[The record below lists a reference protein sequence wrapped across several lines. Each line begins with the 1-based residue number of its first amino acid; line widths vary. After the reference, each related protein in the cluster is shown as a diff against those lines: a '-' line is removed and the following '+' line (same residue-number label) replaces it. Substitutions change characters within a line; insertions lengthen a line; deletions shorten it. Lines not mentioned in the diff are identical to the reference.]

1 MRFHEFEKQKGYS
14 LASRTIRNYAKE
26 VGPDS
31 MDYDMFMKSADL
43 LDKDMLKSLA
53 QHIENSDT
61 APREYVMKKIA
72 DHNPEIFKKMYGDQE
87 GYLSIMKPQ
96 KDLTDDEYW
105 KMITKVFEEVYRVTE
120 SGGRLVVNVANLGR
134 KPYIPFS
141 KFFIEI
147 ITEIGFL
154 MRGEII
160 WQKSKG
166 ANANFA
172 WGSWLSASNPVIR
185 DIHEYCLIFSKDSMK
200 NSSKG
205 KSTIEKEEFMEST
218 LSIWNISPARA
229 KKIGHPAPFP
239 VELVKKFINLYSFK
253 NNLILDPFMGSGSTA
268 IASRMLDRDYIG
280 YEINPEYV
288 KIANKRIKE
297 EIS

>member
-1 MRFHEFEKQKGYS
+1 MKKTSYFKIGSGSRKGFISKFQDQEFKETIKENNISK
-14 LASRTIRNYAKE
+14 IRNQLFTKSSELMDELVDNCISLTITSPPYNIGK
-26 VGPDS
+26 DS
-31 MDYDMFMKSADL
+31 D
-43 LDKDMLKSLA
+43 
-53 QHIENSDT
+53 E
-61 APREYVMKKIA
+61 
-72 DHNPEIFKKMYGDQE
+72 
-87 GYLSIMKPQ
+87 
-96 KDLTDDEYW
+96 DLTDDEYW

>member
-1 MRFHEFEKQKGYS
+1 MKKTSYFKIGSGSRKGFISKFQDQEFKETIQKNNIS
-14 LASRTIRNYAKE
+14 KIRNQLFTKSSELMDELVDNCISLTITSPPYNIGK
-26 VGPDS
+26 DS
-31 MDYDMFMKSADL
+31 D
-43 LDKDMLKSLA
+43 
-53 QHIENSDT
+53 E
-61 APREYVMKKIA
+61 
-72 DHNPEIFKKMYGDQE
+72 
-87 GYLSIMKPQ
+87 
-96 KDLTDDEYW
+96 DLTDDEYW

-160 WQKSKG
+160 WQNSKG

-288 KIANKRIKE
+288 EIANKRIKE